1 MRLYECT
8 NVRTVS
14 IDLSRYV
21 HMYSLLTMPVSP
33 QNPMINDRSHFNIR
47 IAKCFFFCYFWNEF
61 TRAPS
66 EFNDT
71 HLVNA

>member
-47 IAKCFFFCYFWNEF
+47 IAKCFFFVISGTNLHVRRQNSMIL
-61 TRAPS
+61 T
-66 EFNDT
+66 
-71 HLVNA
+71 